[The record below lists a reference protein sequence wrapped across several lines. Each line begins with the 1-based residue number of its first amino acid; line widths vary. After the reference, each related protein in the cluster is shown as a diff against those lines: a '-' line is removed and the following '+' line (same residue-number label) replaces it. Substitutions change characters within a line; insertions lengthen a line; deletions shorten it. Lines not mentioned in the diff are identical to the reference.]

1 MRIWDIQPRRLCRAH
16 LLGEHCELHAL
27 WSILTQGKRGYA
39 NHPETKR
46 WEGKL
51 KALYG
56 RHDKLVEEMLE
67 RGYRHNSPLDA
78 RLARGEARQDEF
90 VDSIR
95 EQVRLLRE
103 KGCRCDV

>member
-1 MRIWDIQPRRLCRAH
+1 MRIWDIEPRRLCRVH

-27 WSILTQGKRGYA
+27 WTILTQGKRGYA
-39 NHPETKR
+39 HHPETKR

-56 RHDKLVEEMLE
+56 RHSELVEEMRE

-78 RLARGEARQDEF
+78 RLAVGEARQNEF

-95 EQVRLLRE
+95 EQVKLLRD